1 MDLSIAAD
9 SQATLPALTEEVRLL
24 LTDGRRRE
32 LKARGEIIAAEHA
45 LDHEQSRIDAAYG
58 WNATPVSLARLC
70 AELWGQIKHDDW
82 SLVSWQNFISQWPGR
97 LWNVEKHYH
106 YIGGQG
112 AAGIGYNAPASV
124 GAALA
129 NKKHGR
135 LSINIQTDGDLNYA
149 PGVLW
154 TAVHHKIPLLTV
166 MHNNRAYHAEVMFVQ
181 RQCAERKRGS
191 DRAHIG
197 TTLRDPNI
205 NYAKMAETYGMYG
218 EGPIEDP
225 NDLGPALQRALAHVR
240 AGEPALVDVV
250 TQPR

>member
-1 MDLSIAAD
+1 
-9 SQATLPALTEEVRLL
+9 
-24 LTDGRRRE
+24 
-32 LKARGEIIAAEHA
+32 
-45 LDHEQSRIDAAYG
+45 
-58 WNATPVSLARLC
+58 
-70 AELWGQIKHDDW
+70 
-82 SLVSWQNFISQWPGR
+82 
-97 LWNVEKHYH
+97 
-106 YIGGQG
+106 
-112 AAGIGYNAPASV
+112 
-124 GAALA
+124 
-129 NKKHGR
+129 
-135 LSINIQTDGDLNYA
+135 
-149 PGVLW
+149 
-154 TAVHHKIPLLTV
+154 
-166 MHNNRAYHAEVMFVQ
+166 MFVQ